1 MIKGLYSAYNGMDAA
16 WKYQDVLANNIANAN
31 TAGFK
36 RETATQGSFQDA
48 LLSQQT
54 PVPAPIA
61 SRIQAVVGTIGTG
74 SYITD
79 FTTDFSSGAAQNT
92 GNELDFALTNGFF
105 QVQAPDG
112 AIYST
117 RDGRFGR
124 DANGDLVTS
133 QGYYVLDATGQHIN
147 LPATQVTVSGDGT
160 ISDNSGQAVDKLAI
174 FDFTPAELTRAG
186 AAFFTTS
193 VPGQPVDGGLR
204 QGYLENSNTDLV
216 EDMTTLLTVERA
228 YQANQ
233 TIFAKLDGT
242 LDIAAGQLGRFGT

>member
-1 MIKGLYSAYNGMDAA
+1 MIKGLYSAYNGMDSA
-16 WKYQDVLANNIANAN
+16 WKYQDVLSNNIANAN

-61 SRIQAVVGTIGTG
+61 ARVQAVVGTIGTG
-74 SYITD
+74 SFITD
-79 FTTDFSSGAAQNT
+79 FSTDFTSGAPQNT

-105 QVQAPDG
+105 QVQSPDG
-112 AIYST
+112 TVYST

-133 QGYYVLDATGQHIN
+133 QGDYVLDTAGQHIN
-147 LPATQVTVSGDGT
+147 LPATPVTVAGDGT
-160 ISDNSGQAVDKLAI
+160 IADSQGNAI
-174 FDFTPAELTRAG
+174 AQLSILDFTPSQLTRAG
-186 AAFFTTS
+186 EAYFTTS
-193 VPGQPVDGGLR
+193 APGQPVDGGLR
-204 QGYLENSNTDLV
+204 QGYIENSNTDLV
-216 EDMTTLLTVERA
+216 EEMTTLLTVERA

-242 LDIAAGQLGRFGT
+242 LDIAAGQLGRFGN